1 MLRLLEN
8 PVHLE
13 HEAFAEFLR
22 AVFHLTEEVEKRGIL
37 QHFRRLTGKS
47 GRGYQ
52 PGICVNR
59 GAVA

>member
-22 AVFHLTEEVEKRGIL
+22 AVFHLTEEVEKREDLTAFPAVDREIWEGIS
-37 QHFRRLTGKS
+37 TG
-47 GRGYQ
+47 YL
-52 PGICVNR
+52 C
-59 GAVA
+59 